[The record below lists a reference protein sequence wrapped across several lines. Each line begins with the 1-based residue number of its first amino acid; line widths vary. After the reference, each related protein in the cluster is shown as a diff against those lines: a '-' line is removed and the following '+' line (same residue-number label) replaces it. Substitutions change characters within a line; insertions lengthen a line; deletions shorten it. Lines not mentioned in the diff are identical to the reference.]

1 MIRALALVLA
11 ASAGMAGAAEFD
23 DADIVFLGE
32 QHDNPAHHAR
42 QAELVDE
49 IAPAALVFEMMTPAQ
64 AAAVTPELI
73 GDEAGL
79 EAALGWAESGW
90 PDFSLYYPIF
100 AAAPEAAFY
109 GAALPREE
117 ARQIMDRS
125 IAEMFGAQAAEY
137 GLTDPLPDDQ
147 REAREA
153 LQAEAHCDAL
163 PDEMLPVMID
173 IQRLRDAYIAR
184 AALEAL
190 DATGGPVA
198 VITGNGH
205 ARLDWGAPSY
215 VARVAPEV
223 AVAAFGQ
230 GEAAHGAPEGGFDF
244 TEIGPDV
251 DRGDP
256 CAQFRDG

>member
-1 MIRALALVLA
+1 
-11 ASAGMAGAAEFD
+11 MAGAAEFD

>member
-1 MIRALALVLA
+1 
-11 ASAGMAGAAEFD
+11 
-23 DADIVFLGE
+23 
-32 QHDNPAHHAR
+32 
-42 QAELVDE
+42 
-49 IAPAALVFEMMTPAQ
+49 
-64 AAAVTPELI
+64 
-73 GDEAGL
+73 
-79 EAALGWAESGW
+79 
-90 PDFSLYYPIF
+90 
-100 AAAPEAAFY
+100 
-109 GAALPREE
+109 
-117 ARQIMDRS
+117 MDRT
-125 IAEMFGAQAAEY
+125 IADMFGAQAAEY

-230 GEAAHGAPEGGFDF
+230 GEAAHGAPEGGFDV